1 MTVIVSLL
9 HYQVAKP
16 QSVIPACFVLSVFII
31 CAYGSDVRS
40 FLLDAYD
47 LGMMNGEYAFFT
59 NEVTLEARFGE
70 GSWMGDDGRDED
82 AIKAFNGK
90 VTLSKYPKSPC

>member
-1 MTVIVSLL
+1 MLLVCVIT
-9 HYQVAKP
+9 
-16 QSVIPACFVLSVFII
+16 VFII

-59 NEVTLEARFGE
+59 NEVTLESRYSE
-70 GSWMGDDGRDED
+70 GSWNGLDGRDDD
-82 AIKAFNGK
+82 AIKAFTGMIIISSLTS
-90 VTLSKYPKSPC
+90 VI